1 MTRDTIVFEVAK
13 QLYGFNRAP
22 LGHNENPCTSVT
34 SQSNNLTIGQHI
46 IVYWDVEDSHEWYL
60 GLVETLIKGE
70 IFYSQF
76 ERAKPD
82 DDCTWISTGDE
93 VQKVEMG
100 QILAMNVNVSYPI
113 SVRRVMCI
121 MDLQEVASI
130 KQLLC
135 DIH

>member
-13 QLYGFNRAP
+13 QFYGFNWAS

-34 SQSNNLTIGQHI
+34 SQSNNLTVGQHI
-46 IVYWDVEDSHEWYL
+46 IIYWDVEDSREWYL
-60 GLVETLIKGE
+60 GVVETLSKGE

-130 KQLLC
+130 RQLLC
-135 DIH
+135 DIQ

>member
-1 MTRDTIVFEVAK
+1 M
-13 QLYGFNRAP
+13 
-22 LGHNENPCTSVT
+22 
-34 SQSNNLTIGQHI
+34 
-46 IVYWDVEDSHEWYL
+46 
-60 GLVETLIKGE
+60 VETLSKGE

-76 ERAKPD
+76 ERAKP

-113 SVRRVMCI
+113 SVRCVMCI

-135 DIH
+135 DIQ